1 MTRSRDGMFRIA
13 VVLALLIVD
22 SSAVLAECR
31 AEVEAAFQKLQV
43 RGRAYRRVTT
53 MASTVH
59 VADPRGI
66 RIIRETAEFI
76 PPDRKRRILEYV
88 GNQPPTEM
96 MRVGERTW
104 MRQYQ
109 AWFEGYG
116 WVDQDT
122 FSSGVGATKTL
133 FECIGIVAFE
143 GKTYAGYRTSDDDDP
158 RREMV
163 VVAEGMIGQEEDLAK
178 LRQQLDAVAD
188 DLSGWGH
195 GVAGIS
201 DCRGREPAE
210 TKRAMTGSSSSFS
223 GRIGACRTGLVFTL
237 TTSYLLAQRRRHS
250 ALQRSGSDSAGC

>member
-1 MTRSRDGMFRIA
+1 MGSWQSRCLRLARNAVGPESFDEPIA
-13 VVLALLIVD
+13 RRDVANRGRPGRLVAD
-22 SSAVLAECR
+22 SSAVLADCR

-43 RGRAYRRVTT
+43 RGRAYQRVTT

-88 GNQPPTEM
+88 GSQPPTEM

-122 FSSGVGATKTL
+122 FSSGVGSTKTI
-133 FECIGIVAFE
+133 FECLGIVAFE

-163 VVAEGMIGQEEDLAK
+163 VVAVGKIGQDEDLAR
-178 LRQQLDAVAD
+178 LRQQLTLWRTILVDGETGLPAYQI
-188 DLSGWGH
+188 
-195 GVAGIS
+195 VAGTNQLNTPVWKMHYTYPRDI
-201 DCRGREPAE
+201 
-210 TKRAMTGSSSSFS
+210 
-223 GRIGACRTGLVFTL
+223 RIEAPM
-237 TTSYLLAQRRRHS
+237 Q
-250 ALQRSGSDSAGC
+250 